1 MYWNQNIGDPIVMWL
16 LKTLLLVVL
25 FVCGYGISY
34 RKHQNFLK
42 YSICATSFYSL
53 IEGLRWLRGVDY
65 LHYYNDIATNF
76 RDSMTTADP
85 EFLYR
90 TFCTWVHSTGM
101 PVCFAFVFYS
111 FLLITSFLCVLKHF
125 RAIAVWAL
133 PLFYLIT
140 INGAENHIR
149 QFLAIPFLLFAFS
162 LWLDGNK
169 KYAYLMLC
177 IPPFIHKS
185 SLFAILFFLIFI
197 HLKVNMKKRGAI
209 FISALY
215 LLLALFWDINN
226 LSSIVPYIQMLN
238 IGDDNSNFANYTQD
252 AERWFTNE
260 GSMAELAGLK
270 TSFINSLT
278 TNVSAL
284 IALFFGYKIAQ
295 EDKKFF
301 LPYWF
306 TCISCFITC
315 IGGDIELFGRFSEWL
330 YIFYPLILA
339 AVINYVSKTKKSVRI
354 LVNTILLFIYFIYGF
369 LRYWGTPTLTG
380 SGFIWDA

>member
-1 MYWNQNIGDPIVMWL
+1 MYWNQSIGDPIIMWI
-16 LKTLLLVVL
+16 LKTVLLLVL
-25 FVCGYGISY
+25 LYCGYGISY
-34 RKHQNFLK
+34 KKQQNFLK
-42 YSICATSFYSL
+42 YSICATLFYSL

-76 RDSMTTADP
+76 KEGMTTADP
-85 EFLYR
+85 EFLYKI
-90 TFCTWVHSTGM
+90 FCSWFHSTGM
-101 PVCFAFVFYS
+101 PVCIAFVFYS
-111 FLLITSFLCVLKHF
+111 CLLIVSFLCVLKHF
-125 RAIAVWAL
+125 KEISVWAL

-162 LWLDGNK
+162 FWLDGKK

-177 IPPFIHKS
+177 LPPFIHKS
-185 SLFAILFFLIFI
+185 SLFAIFFFLIFI
-197 HLKVNMKKRGAI
+197 HLKGSMKKRGAI
-209 FISALY
+209 YVSVLY
-215 LLLALFWDINN
+215 LLLVLFWDISS
-226 LSSIVPYIQMLN
+226 LSSIVPYIQMLDV
-238 IGDDNSNFANYTQD
+238 GDGNSNFVNYTQD

-260 GSMAELAGLK
+260 GSMSELAGLQ
-270 TSFINSLT
+270 TSFINVLT
-278 TNVSAL
+278 THTSAL
-284 IALFFGYKIAQ
+284 IALFFGYKVAQ
-295 EDKKFF
+295 DDKRYF

-330 YIFYPLILA
+330 YIFYPLILS
-339 AVINYVSKTKKSVRI
+339 AVIRYVGNTKKSIRI
-354 LVNTILLFIYFIYGF
+354 TVDTILFLIYFIYGF